1 MNLCARLV
9 PHITGITVP
18 LKATKLRAIANPSG
32 RKASL
37 YTVLGVK
44 FSFRA
49 ASIFT
54 VQFMQ

>member
-1 MNLCARLV
+1 MCKACAAYHR
-9 PHITGITVP
+9 ITGP
-18 LKATKLRAIANPSG
+18 SKPTKLRAITNPSG
-32 RKASL
+32 REASL